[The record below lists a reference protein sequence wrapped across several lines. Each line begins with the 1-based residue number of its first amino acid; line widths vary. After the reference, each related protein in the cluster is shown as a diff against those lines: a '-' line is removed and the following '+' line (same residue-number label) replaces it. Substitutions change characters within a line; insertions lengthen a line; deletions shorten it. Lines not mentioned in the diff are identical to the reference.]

1 MKYIF
6 TTILAFFLAFK
17 GYNQAGFSQNAKDY
31 IETSS
36 SKKVNDKDVDVI
48 LADPNLKGSPYANQN
63 FIKGEIID
71 KSIEKKIDVYLRYRI
86 IDDVIQVK
94 SNSTNNDIYI
104 LSRSTKNEALIGES
118 LYLFLENYPIQMN
131 GTSNGYALVLN
142 NRNKSA
148 ILLKRQ
154 VQEYIASKEA
164 QNSYSSNTPAKL
176 NTSIYYFIKT
186 NDEIIQIEPHK
197 KRAADAFPD
206 HKKELENYI
215 KDKKLKF
222 RGDDEEKDL
231 IELVEY
237 YNTL

>member
-6 TTILAFFLAFK
+6 TTILVFFLAYK
-17 GYNQAGFSQNAKDY
+17 GYNQSGFSQNAKDY
-31 IETSS
+31 IETNN
-36 SKKVNDKDVDVI
+36 SKKVNDKDIKVI
-48 LADPNLKGSPYANQN
+48 IVDPNLKGSPYANQN
-63 FIKGEIID
+63 FIKGEVID
-71 KSIEKKIDVYLRYRI
+71 KQNNKKIDVYLRYRI

-94 SNSTNNDIYI
+94 SNSTNNNIYI
-104 LSRSTKNEALIGES
+104 LSRSPKNEALIGQS

-142 NRNKSA
+142 SINKSA

-164 QNSYSSNTPAKL
+164 ENSYSSNTPAKL
-176 NTSIYYFIKT
+176 NTSTYYFIKI

-231 IELVEY
+231 IELIEY